1 MQDWQIPDQRGRRI
15 VVTGAGSGLGL
26 VVTRELAYRGAHVV
40 MAARDVTKANR
51 HRDALLDEHPPATI
65 EVRPLDLLDLGSVR
79 EFAAAVAEPVD
90 ALLNV
95 AGIALA
101 PLRHSAQGHESHFAT
116 NHLGHFAL
124 TTLLLDA
131 LARGH
136 EPRVVTVS
144 SELYRFARLDLDRDD
159 HLTGG
164 PRYSASRA
172 YWRSK
177 LANVLFGLELD
188 RRLRA
193 AGSPVRSML
202 AHPGVAR
209 TPMNTGKTGGKPL
222 NRVVEKLL
230 VTTFARTAVE
240 GAQPILYAATAPD
253 LEGGSFLGPRTTF
266 GPMRVAQVRV
276 RGQANDRRLA
286 ERLWAES
293 ERLIGF
299 DGPAISGP
307 VAGPGSPTTH

>member
-1 MQDWQIPDQRGRRI
+1 MKEHAVQDWHIPDQRGRRI

-26 VVTRELAYRGAHVV
+26 VVTRELARRGADVV
-40 MAARDVTKANR
+40 MAARDVAKAVR
-51 HRDALLDEHPPATI
+51 HRDALPAEHPAAT
-65 EVRPLDLLDLGSVR
+65 VQVQPLDLLDLGSVR
-79 EFAAAVAEPVD
+79 DFAAAVAAEPVD

-95 AGIALA
+95 AGIAGG
-101 PLRHSAQGHESHFAT
+101 PLRLSAQGYESHFAT

-131 LARGH
+131 LALGR

-144 SELYRFARLDLDRDD
+144 SDLYRFARLDLDGDD

-164 PRYSASRA
+164 PRYSAGRA
-172 YWRSK
+172 YARSK
-177 LANVLFGLELD
+177 LANMVFGLELD

-193 AGSPVRSML
+193 AGSPVRSLL

-209 TPMNTGKTGGKPL
+209 TPMNTGRTGGAPL
-222 NRVVEKLL
+222 HRIVEKLL
-230 VTTFARTAVE
+230 VTTFARTAAD
-240 GAQPILYAATAPD
+240 GALPVLYAATSPG

-266 GPMRVAQVRV
+266 GPMRVAHVPV
-276 RGQANDRRLA
+276 RGRAGDARLA

-293 ERLIGF
+293 ERLTAL
-299 DGPAISGP
+299 PRPP
-307 VAGPGSPTTH
+307 VSARP